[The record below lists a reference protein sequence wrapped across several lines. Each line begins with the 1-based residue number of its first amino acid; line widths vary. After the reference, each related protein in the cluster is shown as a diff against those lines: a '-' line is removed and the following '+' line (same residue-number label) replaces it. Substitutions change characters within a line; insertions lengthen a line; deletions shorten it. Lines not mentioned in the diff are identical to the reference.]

1 MYYYRAGQVQDP
13 QKGRALCNNCEKLK
27 AINYYWE
34 VLHLSYGRVH
44 GSVWQLIIAIVLN
57 VCHFSCL
64 ISELSVQQREGL
76 ERKSRSNSV
85 DLNNFD
91 HYLTLWC
98 LVVTKDHA
106 YLKLVSIFVI
116 FLFFHQMT
124 ALQKLWKVFFIS
136 SKKLFLFLRYSIFCN
151 YFPYFLHFPDT
162 KGQIEVE

>member
-1 MYYYRAGQVQDP
+1 MYYYRAEQVQDP
-13 QKGRALCNNCEKLK
+13 QKGRAFCNNCEKLK

-64 ISELSVQQREGL
+64 ISELSVQQREGI

-106 YLKLVSIFVI
+106 YLKLVSAIFVI

-124 ALQKLWKVFFIS
+124 ALQKKF
-136 SKKLFLFLRYSIFCN
+136 FLFHLKSSFCSWDIQFFVIISLTF
-151 YFPYFLHFPDT
+151 YTF
-162 KGQIEVE
+162 QIQKDK